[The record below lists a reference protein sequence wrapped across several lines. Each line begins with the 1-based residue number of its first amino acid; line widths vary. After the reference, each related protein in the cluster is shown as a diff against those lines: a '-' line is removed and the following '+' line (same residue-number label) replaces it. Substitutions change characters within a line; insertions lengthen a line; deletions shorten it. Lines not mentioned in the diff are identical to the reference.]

1 METKIGQ
8 YLATVEQVTRNLA
21 QLESIKQL
29 PQYVANQ
36 LSETLEDSIQYAFVD
51 RDSNKI
57 YESAHIDSNVKNL
70 LPFFL
75 DDRFTDELNK
85 LDWSVVDSRGV
96 RFLFKE
102 VFGHETELE
111 SSFLIIPKKRGDR
124 ILNFSVLWGSNKL
137 EKADKEEV
145 DLISAICGAA
155 ELKINGLLGGS
166 RPDTGDRDLRRK
178 AFELKEIS
186 GMGVD
191 LTSLGKEDFFGS
203 FLLNVMGRALCK
215 TAIIFL
221 STNENNTQ
229 YSPVASRG
237 VLKKYVE
244 KINFTDKTSFIKELG
259 KRKEGIAIPDIL
271 DILSDSE
278 KEDLLKLEASV
289 LIPLVSKNGL
299 IGVLS
304 LGERMNMKPYSE
316 RVYDSIAILS
326 NQMVMA
332 IENSKLSN
340 LRYAFSRYISHQ
352 LVDGILSDPDE
363 IKLGGERRRVAI
375 LFADIRGFTSMAE
388 KMKPEEVVDLLNTYL
403 SGLTDIVFKF
413 EGTLD
418 KYIGDCVMAVFGAP
432 ISHYNDAER
441 ATITA
446 IEMQN
451 YVREINARRVK
462 EGLPEVKI
470 GIGVNTGHVI
480 SGNMGSID
488 RMDYTVIGDAV
499 NIAARLE
506 SIAGRGQIL
515 VTKEVFDEV
524 RYVVDADFLDT
535 INVKGRAQPVDVYEV
550 RGLMA
555 GKFLSVLERAEPYK
569 VGHYLSIARDAELI
583 GQRLEF
589 NSDDLIKLRSTILLI
604 DIGRIGLSEGIFNKK
619 DKLTDQEFEIVKSHV
634 LRGAEY
640 VEKKLNLYKEGIELV
655 KHHHE
660 FYDGSGYPDGLKGED
675 IPLWARIV
683 SIVESY
689 HAMTSERPFRKA
701 LKEEQVMKIL
711 QEESGK
717 KYDPKICDVYLDI
730 LRERKKE
737 AADKGVPA

>member
-1 METKIGQ
+1 MDTKLLD
-8 YLATVEQVTRNLA
+8 YLLTVEKVTRELS

-29 PQYVANQ
+29 PQYIASQ
-36 LSETLEDSIQYAFVD
+36 LSTALDDEIQYAFID
-51 RDSNKI
+51 RNSNQI
-57 YESAHIDSNVKNL
+57 FESSHIESNVKNL

-75 DDRFTDELNK
+75 DEKFIAELKK

-96 RFLFKE
+96 RFLFNE
-102 VFGHETELE
+102 VLGQETDLE
-111 SSFLIIPKKRGDR
+111 ASFLIIPKKRGDS
-124 ILNFSVLWGSNKL
+124 IINFSVLWGSEKL
-137 EKADKEEV
+137 EKFDKEEV
-145 DLISAICGAA
+145 DFISSVCSASELRMGSLMGAPQP
-155 ELKINGLLGGS
+155 EIK
-166 RPDTGDRDLRRK
+166 DKDLRRK

-203 FLLNVMGRALCK
+203 FLLNVMGRALSK
-215 TAIIFL
+215 TAVIFL
-221 STNENNTQ
+221 SSNENNTE
-229 YSPVASRG
+229 YAPVASRG

-244 KINFTDKTSFIKELG
+244 QIHFTEKTSFVKELK
-259 KRKEGIAIPDIL
+259 KRKEAISIPDVL
-271 DILSDSE
+271 DSLSEEE
-278 KEDLLKLEASV
+278 KDHLIRLEASV
-289 LIPLVSKNGL
+289 LMPLISKNGL
-299 IGVLS
+299 IGVLT
-304 LGERMNMKPYSE
+304 LGERINMQPYSE
-316 RVYDSIAILS
+316 KVYDSIKILS
-326 NQMVMA
+326 NQMAMA
-332 IENSKLSN
+332 VENSKLSN
-340 LRYAFSRYISHQ
+340 LRYAFSRYVSHQ

-363 IKLGGERRRVAI
+363 IKLGGERRKVTT

-451 YVREINARRVK
+451 YVRAINKTRVK

-470 GIGVNTGHVI
+470 GIGINSGHAI

-488 RMDYTVIGDAV
+488 RMDYTVIGDVV

-506 SIAGRGQIL
+506 SVAGEGQIL
-515 VTKEVFDEV
+515 ITKEVFDEV
-524 RYVVDADFLDT
+524 RYAVEADFLDT

-550 RGLMA
+550 RGLIA
-555 GKFLSVLERAEPYK
+555 GKFLSVLERVEPYK

-583 GQRLEF
+583 GQELGF
-589 NSDDLIKLRSTILLI
+589 TPDMLIKLRSSILLI
-604 DIGRIGLSEGIFNKK
+604 DIGRIGLSEGIFNKR
-619 DKLTDQEFEIVKSHV
+619 DKLTEEEFEVVKSHV

-640 VEKKLNLYKEGIELV
+640 VEKKLNLHKDGVELV
-655 KHHHE
+655 RHHHE
-660 FYDGSGYPDGLKGED
+660 CYDGSGYPDGLKGAD

-683 SIVESY
+683 SVVESY
-689 HAMTSERPFRKA
+689 HAMISVRPFREP
-701 LKEEQVMKIL
+701 LKEDEAMGVLKAEQG
-711 QEESGK
+711 S
-717 KYDPKICDVYLDI
+717 KYDPEIVGIYLDI
-730 LRERKKE
+730 LKHRTMKTVE
-737 AADKGVPA
+737 KGATV